1 MSFVII
7 LKRKR
12 LREKSIYTIFTANPG
27 FPIAPA
33 HPPNRMS
40 FSMILNDN
48 LYHNIILDSIL

>member
-27 FPIAPA
+27 RLIAPA
-33 HPPNRMS
+33 YTPNRMS

-48 LYHNIILDSIL
+48 LYHDIILESIL